1 MNTYTNYEI
10 HFQKAEEPKLDVTS
24 FENRPEVDELATIST
39 KNPAFSVS
47 LNIGGGTLTNEN
59 YPLAKGQV
67 ISEYDFDVLL
77 ELVKIIGRIKQGILD
92 IRLF

>member
-1 MNTYTNYEI
+1 MNTYINYEI
-10 HFQKAEEPKLDVTS
+10 HFQKAEESKLDDIS

-67 ISEYDFDVLL
+67 ISEYDFSVLL

>member
-1 MNTYTNYEI
+1 M
-10 HFQKAEEPKLDVTS
+10 EPKLDGFS
-24 FENRPEVDELATIST
+24 FENRPEIA

-47 LNIGGGTLTNEN
+47 LNIGGGELTNEN

-67 ISEYDFDVLL
+67 ISEYDFSVLL